1 MRATVRTRR
10 VTTFGL
16 LVVVLAL
23 VLTAAGVALA
33 APPAGAAG
41 PHNDALAVQV
51 GGDCLFN
58 IGAYPAPD
66 GSATTDSWDI
76 SYRWSSSP
84 WSSFTTVRV
93 DGVDYVYGSS
103 SGTLVQ
109 APTDD
114 SATSNVSQW
123 QVGDILVTQRLS
135 LIANSATGRQDVA
148 QIEYAVQNV
157 GSASHDVGVRLMVD
171 TEINYN
177 DAALFRVPGIGALTA
192 ERDFTGAGV
201 PTGVYVFSTLSDTT
215 HIAFVSS
222 GYAGAMPDRMV
233 FAYWPNI
240 YHAASL
246 WDYTVDP
253 ATTFGDSAYAL
264 YWNPTTLG
272 AGASRTYV
280 SSYGL
285 GSSSADLTPPLALG
299 VYGPSTLNVVN
310 GVYSPD
316 PFDVNAWAQDVGTGD
331 ATNVKAK
338 IVLPPELRLVTGSAT
353 ISLGSLAVNEEK
365 QASWKLHAIPQAS
378 ARTVTYKVTVWAD
391 GVPAKTVPRTLA
403 LTAVPVPKLTLK
415 LSGLAH
421 GVLALGNK
429 VTAKGTL
436 TPSTYAVK
444 ALVLTAQRKKGTKWV
459 NVKTKQLTIG
469 ATGKYSWKYKPSKAG
484 SYREQAAL
492 ANGDATTPW
501 RTFKAQ

>member
-1 MRATVRTRR
+1 MRAMVRTRR
-10 VTTFGL
+10 ASTFGL
-16 LVVVLAL
+16 LVVVFAL
-23 VLTAAGVALA
+23 VLTAACVAVA
-33 APPAGAAG
+33 ASPARAAG
-41 PHNDALAVQV
+41 PHNDTIAVQV
-51 GGDCLFN
+51 GSDCLFN
-58 IGAYPAPD
+58 IGAAPAAD
-66 GSATTDSWDI
+66 GSATADSWDL
-76 SYRWSSSP
+76 SYRWASSP

-93 DGVDYVYGSS
+93 DGADYVYGSS

-114 SATSNVSQW
+114 ATSNVSQW
-123 QVGDILVTQRLS
+123 QIGDILVTQRLS
-135 LIANSATGRQDVA
+135 LVGNSATGRQDVA

-177 DAALFRVPGIGALTA
+177 DAALFRVPGVGALTA
-192 ERDFTGAGV
+192 ERDFTGGDV
-201 PTGVYVFSTLSDTT
+201 PTGVYVFSTLDDTA

-222 GYAGAMPDRMV
+222 GYAGAAPDRMV

-240 YHAASL
+240 YHGASL

-272 AGASRTYV
+272 AGVSRSYV

-299 VYGPSTLNVVN
+299 VYGPNALNAIN

-316 PFDVNAWAQDVGTGD
+316 PFDINAWTQDVGTGP
-331 ATNVKAK
+331 ASNVRAQ
-338 IVLPPELRLVTGSAT
+338 IVLPAELRLVSGSAT
-353 ISLGSLAVNEEK
+353 LSLGGLAVNEEK
-365 QASWKLHAIPQAS
+365 QASWKVHAIPQAS
-378 ARTVTYKVTVWAD
+378 AHTVTYKVTVWAD

-403 LTAVPVPKLTLK
+403 LPAVPVPKLTLK

-421 GVLALGNK
+421 GVLTLGKK
-429 VTAKGTL
+429 VTAKGAL
-436 TPSTYAVK
+436 TPSTYTVK
-444 ALVLTAQRKKGTKWV
+444 ALVLTVQKKKGTKWIGAT
-459 NVKTKQLTIG
+459 TKQLTIG
-469 ATGKYSWKYKPSKAG
+469 ADGKYSWKYKPKKAG
-484 SYREQAAL
+484 SYREQASL
-492 ANGDATTPW
+492 ANGDAMSPW
-501 RTFKAQ
+501 RTFKVQ